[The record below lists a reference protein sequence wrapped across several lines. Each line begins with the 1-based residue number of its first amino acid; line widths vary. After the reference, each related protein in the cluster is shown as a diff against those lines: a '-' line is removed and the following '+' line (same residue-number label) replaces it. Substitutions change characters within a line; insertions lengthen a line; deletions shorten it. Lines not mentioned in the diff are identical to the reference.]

1 MLGAYESCVGLPNK
15 KQVQA
20 KLSKELGTES
30 LLFLPVLNVA
40 TTNCRKAAKK
50 EVYRPPES
58 SGTSEECSVLS
69 SLSPPLNQPILHFS
83 ISSRPS
89 QCTWYLSK
97 GLLYSMQNKAP
108 WSILWQCLAEDP
120 LKDNPTSR
128 YKVLIGE
135 LFTLS
140 CLMEE

>member
-58 SGTSEECSVLS
+58 SGTSKECSVLS

-97 GLLYSMQNKAP
+97 GLLVQYAEQSSMKYFMTMFGRRSTQRQP
-108 WSILWQCLAEDP
+108 
-120 LKDNPTSR
+120 
-128 YKVLIGE
+128 YK
-135 LFTLS
+135 
-140 CLMEE
+140 